1 MIKMLEK
8 LFGFFKRSNIDNRM
22 SEEMYF
28 RMAMFTGVGLEN
40 FYGRNFSLAYQG
52 QRYNIEVDSSGEA
65 KVRKI

>member
-52 QRYNIEVDSSGEA
+52 
-65 KVRKI
+65 